1 MELGREPGCKI
12 GVMADSRP
20 GEGRV
25 FISYRREETAY
36 PAGWLFDRLT
46 DHFGKGQ
53 IFKDVDSIEL
63 GDDFVEVISGAVGS
77 CDVLLALI
85 GDRWV
90 TITDDQ
96 GKRRL
101 DDPNDFVRLEIEAA
115 LVRNVRVIPILV
127 DGARMPRA
135 EDLPPSLAK
144 LVRRQALE
152 LSPAR
157 FDFDTGR
164 LVRVLDKTL
173 AEVRT
178 VEDGTASGNG
188 KSKPQGQ
195 SVTEL
200 PEGPGR
206 HEHTPGSR
214 THDRTP
220 AVAIPQSA
228 PAEARESEDKTG
240 HRLRARAPILA
251 AVAVVVVAIAVFII
265 TIVIPD
271 SAVILEDDF
280 SDRNSGWKDV
290 GDERLGGH
298 YANGAYNIYVEAG
311 DAGELAWGSAP
322 ENIETLFP
330 KAPSSLSIEVEGE
343 KLAGGSHE
351 TNGYGIFCRGEGE
364 ESDYAFILGRREV
377 TIGKTAGGDFNVLDT
392 ARTPAA
398 DPNARNE
405 LGAVCKNVQGNEAV
419 HLEFSVNGEVVAAA
433 TDTDDPLLS
442 GTIGLF
448 VYTVETQEV
457 EFDNFVVT
465 EL

>member
-1 MELGREPGCKI
+1 MELGGPAGCKI
-12 GVMADSRP
+12 RVMADSGP

-36 PAGWLFDRLT
+36 PAGWLFDRLM

-63 GDDFVEVISGAVGS
+63 GDDFVEVINGAVGS

-85 GDRWV
+85 GDRWL

-115 LVRNVRVIPILV
+115 LERNVRVIPILV

-135 EDLPPSLAK
+135 DDVPPSLAK

-157 FDFDTGR
+157 FDFDTSR

-173 AEVRT
+173 SEVRT
-178 VEDGTASGNG
+178 VQDDGASGNG
-188 KSKPQGQ
+188 NAKPQGS
-195 SVTEL
+195 SVAEL
-200 PEGPGR
+200 PEAPDR
-206 HEHTPGSR
+206 AEHAPESR
-214 THDRTP
+214 THDSTAAAAARRASADATEPEAKTRRRLAPRT
-220 AVAIPQSA
+220 
-228 PAEARESEDKTG
+228 
-240 HRLRARAPILA
+240 PILA
-251 AVAVVVVAIAVFII
+251 AIAVGVVAIALFVI
-265 TIVIPD
+265 TIVVPD
-271 SAVILEDDF
+271 SAVILQDDF
-280 SDRNSGWKDV
+280 SDRDSGFKDV
-290 GDERLGGH
+290 GEERIGGH
-298 YANGAYNIYVEAG
+298 YTDGAYTIYVEAG

-322 ENIETLFP
+322 ENIDTLFP
-330 KAPSSLSIEVEGE
+330 KAPPSVSVEVEAE
-343 KLAGGSHE
+343 KLAGGSHAA
-351 TNGYGIFCRGEGE
+351 NGYGIFCRGEGE

-377 TIGKTAGGDFNVLDT
+377 TIGKTAGGDFNMLDT
-392 ARTPAA
+392 ARTPAV

-433 TDTDDPLLS
+433 TDDSDPLLS
-442 GTIGLF
+442 GTVGLF
-448 VYTVETQEV
+448 VYTVETQEI

>member
-1 MELGREPGCKI
+1 MELGGRPGCKI
-12 GVMADSRP
+12 RVMADSRP

-63 GDDFVEVISGAVGS
+63 GDDFVEVINGAVGS

-85 GDRWV
+85 GDRWL
-90 TITDDQ
+90 TITDDE
-96 GKRRL
+96 GKHRL

-115 LVRNVRVIPILV
+115 LERNVRVIPILV

-135 EDLPPSLAK
+135 ADVPPSLAK

-157 FDFDTGR
+157 FDFDTSR

-173 AEVRT
+173 SEVRT
-178 VEDGTASGNG
+178 AQDDAGAGNA
-188 KSKPQGQ
+188 KSRSQGP

-200 PEGPGR
+200 PQPPDRDGQFRSPTQES
-206 HEHTPGSR
+206 TP
-214 THDRTP
+214 P
-220 AVAIPQSA
+220 AAVPESA
-228 PAEARESEDKTG
+228 PAEARESEGKTG
-240 HRLRARAPILA
+240 RRLLTRGPILA
-251 AVAVVVVAIAVFII
+251 AIGAVVATVALFII
-265 TIVIPD
+265 TIVVPD
-271 SAVILEDDF
+271 SAIVLQDDF
-280 SDRNSGWKDV
+280 SDRDSGFRDV
-290 GDERLGGH
+290 GDERIGGD
-298 YANGAYNIYVEAG
+298 YTNGAYNIYVEAG

-322 ENIETLFP
+322 ENIDNLFP
-330 KAPSSLSIEVEGE
+330 KAPASLSIEVEAE
-343 KLAGGSHE
+343 KLGGGSHAA
-351 TNGYGIFCRGEGE
+351 NGHGIFCRGEGE

-392 ARTPAA
+392 ARTPAV

-405 LGAVCKNVQGNEAV
+405 LGAVCKNVQENEAV

-433 TDTDDPLLS
+433 TDSNDPLLS
-442 GTIGLF
+442 GTVGLF